1 MPDQPRTIVIGMLGC
16 GVVGSGTLRTLQEN
30 AAAIE
35 RLLNARLVVKKVCV
49 RTLDKPR
56 AVELPRSLFTT
67 DAAEIVDDPDVQI
80 VAELIGGIEPAG
92 SYIQRALHNG
102 KHVVTANK
110 ELIAKA
116 GSQLLVEAAERQ
128 RDFFFEGAVAG
139 GIPIIRA
146 LKVSLAANRVQ
157 EVMGIVNG
165 TTNYIL
171 TQMTQNGL
179 DFGVALA
186 EAQA

>member
-16 GVVGSGTLRTLQEN
+16 GVVGSG
-30 AAAIE
+30 
-35 RLLNARLVVKKVCV
+35 
-49 RTLDKPR
+49 
-56 AVELPRSLFTT
+56 
-67 DAAEIVDDPDVQI
+67 
-80 VAELIGGIEPAG
+80 
-92 SYIQRALHNG
+92 H
-102 KHVVTANK
+102 
-110 ELIAKA
+110 
-116 GSQLLVEAAERQ
+116 LLVEAAERQ
-128 RDFFFEGAVAG
+128 RDFYFEGAVAG

-171 TQMTQNGL
+171 TQMAQNGL

-186 EAQA
+186 EAQARGYAEADPTDDVDGFD